1 MAKDT
6 SWHRFFNP
14 GKSPHTFWNTN
25 PLDGR
30 LEIGYRAKHTK
41 RLNRTGRLIW
51 NSANKNTYVRSIHGE
66 LIKKGQKA

>member
-14 GKSPHTFWNTN
+14 KKSPHTSWSIMA
-25 PLDGR
+25 DGR
-30 LEIGYRAKHTK
+30 IEFGYRAKHTK

-51 NSANKNTYVRSIHGE
+51 NSANKNTYVQSIHGD

>member
-14 GKSPHTFWNTN
+14 EKSPYSFWNYN
-25 PLDGR
+25 PILKR
-30 LEIGYRAKHTK
+30 IEWGYIAKHTK

-51 NSANKNTYVRSIHGE
+51 NSANKNTYVQSIHGD